1 MQFSTCVLLH
11 IVQLFSHTPREATL
25 CAAKSPRILPHLL
38 TPTLTIHSDTKT
50 GITFTEPEI
59 LVEKNGTG
67 IVRSLKVEM
76 GPYGEPVRVT
86 AELLPTEVLLMLKN
100 VRLNFVADGQEVA
113 AIRLKDGTEIRFD

>member
-1 MQFSTCVLLH
+1 M
-11 IVQLFSHTPREATL
+11 